1 MLQALTR
8 NEAMALG
15 DYFTRLRPSSC
26 PSPIDCLAFWMPFG
40 STHQIKS
47 KTQLS
52 SLEESVPMRSK
63 VLNTTNVE
71 KKCLSA
77 TSYCISEFHPLKMV
91 DNFIFPRV
99 SMSTHAKH
107 FSL

>member
-8 NEAMALG
+8 NKAMALG

-71 KKCLSA
+71 KEMPFWNKLL
-77 TSYCISEFHPLKMV
+77 HQ
-91 DNFIFPRV
+91 
-99 SMSTHAKH
+99 
-107 FSL
+107 